1 MKKATS
7 LRLSEDIF
15 KKIKARAKV
24 HRRNFSNQV
33 EEYLNI
39 AMAVEDNP
47 DLPYSFIKET
57 LIAREEIEAG
67 LGKPYQWGVTK

>member
-47 DLPYSFIKET
+47 DLPYSFIK
-57 LIAREEIEAG
+57 
-67 LGKPYQWGVTK
+67 

>member
-33 EEYLNI
+33 EVKATMENKGSEK
-39 AMAVEDNP
+39 V
-47 DLPYSFIKET
+47 IKKRSSSLHFT
-57 LIAREEIEAG
+57 F
-67 LGKPYQWGVTK
+67 T